1 MYGIYLAIVRN
12 KDHLVFF
19 LSLILSISLLL
30 NNQNPK
36 MGIIRGKAAEI
47 IAFVSSP
54 MTLMK
59 SLMFL
64 EEENQL
70 LREKTLALSLQGES
84 MLNLQKEND
93 ELLSMLDFKR
103 QTKLLIKPA
112 RVVNKGLQPN
122 LLSIVIDGGKIDGIK
137 KDQAVLT
144 PKGVIGK
151 TIEAGEKASI
161 VQLITDSNYRIS
173 VRILPSGAT
182 GILRM
187 IKGNTGQIREVQK
200 NVEINIGDKVVTS
213 GFSDI
218 YPAGLPIGTV
228 EGVYEDRGSF
238 QKIVNVQLP
247 NDMSAFQYVFVIVE
261 KVNEDN

>member
-1 MYGIYLAIVRN
+1 
-12 KDHLVFF
+12 
-19 LSLILSISLLL
+19 
-30 NNQNPK
+30 

-47 IAFVSSP
+47 ISFLSSP

-59 SLMFL
+59 SLIFL

-70 LREKTLALSLQGES
+70 LREKTLALSLQVES

-122 LLSIVIDGGKIDGIK
+122 LVSIVIDGGKIDGIK

-151 TIEAGEKASI
+151 TIETGEKASV

-173 VRILPSGAT
+173 AVSYTHLTLPT
-182 GILRM
+182 
-187 IKGNTGQIREVQK
+187 
-200 NVEINIGDKVVTS
+200 
-213 GFSDI
+213 I
-218 YPAGLPIGTV
+218 YSV
-228 EGVYEDRGSF
+228 
-238 QKIVNVQLP
+238 
-247 NDMSAFQYVFVIVE
+247 
-261 KVNEDN
+261 

>member
-1 MYGIYLAIVRN
+1 MYGIYLAIVRL
-12 KDHLVFF
+12 KDHLVF
-19 LSLILSISLLL
+19 LLLLILSITLLL
-30 NNQNPK
+30 NNQDPR
-36 MGIIRGKAAEI
+36 MGIMRGKAAEVVS
-47 IAFVSSP
+47 FLSSP

-70 LREKTLALSLQGES
+70 LREKTLALSLQVES
-84 MLNLQKEND
+84 MLNLQKENE
-93 ELLSMLDFKR
+93 ELLGMLDFKR

-122 LLSIVIDGGKIDGIK
+122 LLSIVIDGGSIDGIK

-151 TIEAGEKASI
+151 TIETGEKASV

-182 GILRM
+182 GIHAEQVPL
-187 IKGNTGQIREVQK
+187 
-200 NVEINIGDKVVTS
+200 
-213 GFSDI
+213 
-218 YPAGLPIGTV
+218 
-228 EGVYEDRGSF
+228 EDVPLWF
-238 QKIVNVQLP
+238 
-247 NDMSAFQYVFVIVE
+247 E
-261 KVNEDN
+261 H

>member
-19 LSLILSISLLL
+19 LSIILSISLLL
-30 NNQNPK
+30 NNQNPR

-47 IAFVSSP
+47 ISFLSSP

-59 SLMFL
+59 SLIFL

-70 LREKTLALSLQGES
+70 LREKTLALSLQVES

-103 QTKLLIKPA
+103 ETKLLIKPA

-122 LLSIVIDGGKIDGIK
+122 LVSIVIDGGKIDGIK

-161 VQLITDSNYRIS
+161 VQLINDSNYRIS

-187 IKGNTGQIREVQK
+187 IQGNTGQIREVQK
-200 NVEINIGDKVVTS
+200 NVQINIGDKVVTS

-218 YPAGLPIGTV
+218 YPSGLPIGTV